1 MDIMLEILK
10 FIQSFSNDTFDFLF
24 ELITM
29 LGEDYFFI
37 IVTAFFIGV
46 LIKI

>member
-10 FIQSFSNDTFDFLF
+10 FIQSFSNPFFDFLF
-24 ELITM
+24 ELVTM

-37 IVTAFFIGV
+37 LVTGLFFWWV
-46 LIKI
+46 YK